1 METRNFYTSNAGYSI
16 SPKTTPQTSS
26 IEVLLKVIQQLSLAR
41 DLETIMFIVRKAARQ
56 LAESDGATF
65 VLRDNG
71 QCYYADEDAIEPL
84 WKGKRFPM
92 SICVSGWVMMNQE
105 QIVIEDI
112 YADPRVPAEAYR
124 STFVKSLAMT
134 PIRSQSPIGAIGTYW
149 SEYYKPTK
157 EQLYLLKA
165 LADSTSVAMENIQL
179 HSKLEQGNQQN
190 SAQIEIT
197 RNLMEVNK
205 ELESALEELSHRNKE
220 MQQLKELSSSLQ
232 TCMYIEESYKLIASY
247 LTKIFPHAAGIF
259 YIMHPSRN
267 YLESMI
273 SWNDP
278 FFEEKFI
285 KPEECMGLRR
295 GALYKVHDTEKE
307 LTCAHC
313 KTNNNQA
320 YTCIPLF
327 AQSDILGLLY
337 LEWKQL
343 SQDKYNENQEILAN
357 TIAEQI
363 ALGLS
368 NIKLR
373 ETLRNQSF
381 RDTLTGLYNRRY
393 LEETLE
399 RELSRCG
406 RKFSACAILMIDI
419 DHFKQ
424 FNDRFGHEAGD
435 LVIQSF
441 AKVLSNFARKY
452 DIACRY
458 GGEEFI
464 LFIPEIKPKTALV
477 RAEQLHKAISKI
489 HLRYGG
495 NALSQIT
502 ISIGIAMYPQDG
514 KDIHTL
520 IACADHALYQAKN
533 SGRNK
538 TVVFKKKESFI
549 LNDSQSERTKFL
561 NKRT

>member
-1 METRNFYTSNAGYSI
+1 METNNLYILNDSYSI
-16 SPKTTPQTSS
+16 NQKITPQASS
-26 IEVLLKVIQQLSLAR
+26 IEVLLKVIQQLSLAK
-41 DLETIMFIVRKAARQ
+41 DLESIMFIVRKAARQ

-65 VLRDNG
+65 VLRDKE
-71 QCYYADEDAIEPL
+71 QCYYADEDAIKPL
-84 WKGKRFPM
+84 WKGKHFPISM
-92 SICVSGWVMMNQE
+92 CVSGWVMMNQE

-112 YADPRVPAEAYR
+112 YADPRVPADAYR

-134 PIRSQSPIGAIGTYW
+134 PIRSQAPIGTIGSYW
-149 SEYYKPTK
+149 SEHHKPTK
-157 EQLYLLKA
+157 EQLYLLRA

-179 HSKLEQGNQQN
+179 HSKLKQGNQQN
-190 SAQIEIT
+190 SAQMEIT

-205 ELESALEELSHRNKE
+205 ELESALEELNHRNKE

-247 LTKIFPHAAGIF
+247 LTKIFPNAAGIF

-267 YLESMI
+267 YLESMA
-273 SWNDP
+273 SWNNP
-278 FFEEKFI
+278 FFENKFI

-295 GALYKVHDTEKE
+295 GTLYKVYDSEKE
-307 LTCAHC
+307 LTCIHY
-313 KTNNNQA
+313 KTGNNQA

-327 AQSDILGLLY
+327 AQSNILGLLY
-337 LEWKQL
+337 LEWKKTF
-343 SQDKYNENQEILAN
+343 QDKYNENQEILAN
-357 TIAEQI
+357 TIGEQI
-363 ALGLS
+363 SLGLS

-406 RKFSACAILMIDI
+406 HKSSACAILMIDI

-441 AKVLSNFARKY
+441 AQVLNKFARKY

-464 LFIPEIKPKTALV
+464 LFIPEIASKTILA
-477 RAEQLHKAISKI
+477 RAKQLHKAVSEI

-520 IACADHALYQAKN
+520 ITCADQALYQAKN

-538 TVVFKKKESFI
+538 TVVFK
-549 LNDSQSERTKFL
+549 
-561 NKRT
+561 NKGH